1 MILSWPLR
9 PVGLF
14 GSVKTSKILLET
26 FHSIK
31 LYGRQFL
38 KVYNKEQVVEE
49 PKVPGWSVN
58 DKTIYFM

>member
-1 MILSWPLR
+1 MILRWPLR

-14 GSVKTSKILLET
+14 GSVKTSKILLIT
-26 FHSIK
+26 FPSIE

-49 PKVPGWSVN
+49 PTVPVLVR
-58 DKTIYFM
+58 K